1 MSEYFKYEA
10 LDIPAKPATEVLK
23 SKGLDLDSTSRQ
35 YQYIPE
41 LNTGDFHINGL
52 NLDGYFSINKA
63 KEPAQYK
70 YTQLKLNHNT
80 PNKNKQILE
89 QTLDKY
95 GITGNKKTTLMKIA
109 SLESRFN
116 PKAQSKNS
124 SAAGYFQFVDSTRK
138 SYSNLSREQFKN
150 SPDAQVLA
158 ASQLYDDN
166 ARFLR
171 NNGIAVTG
179 EAIAA
184 SWLNP
189 TWAKNYYKY
198 GIAEGSD
205 ANGTNVVKYINKFRN
220 AKYQRGNVVPVRAT
234 PTLKKKSWE
243 SEEDYQ
249 DRMKKI
255 QNKDSQLFSNIK
267 VTPNTNNSLLAK
279 SNLIQNAMQA
289 DINTSQSIKAEQA
302 VRNQVQK
309 KLDKWKDYKNG
320 LDAVLTAIELGL
332 SGSSILGAYSKWRK
346 WGTATSAIK
355 RAVANF
361 LQKSQIPMQVG
372 STLIDGYQTYD
383 AIKNN
388 NTFETAW
395 NATSGTLGVAG
406 TLGASDVTR
415 YHNSKIDLVLDMLG
429 LTGNVGDFIR
439 FGFK

>member
-10 LDIPAKPATEVLK
+10 LDIPDKPATEVLK
-23 SKGLDLDSTSRQ
+23 SKGLDLDFTPKQ

-63 KEPAQYK
+63 KEPIQYK

-80 PNKNKQILE
+80 PSKNKQILE

-95 GITGNKKTTLMKIA
+95 GITGNKKITLMKIA

-124 SAAGYFQFVDSTRK
+124 SAAGYFQFIDSTRNK
-138 SYSNLSREQFKN
+138 YSNLSREQFKN

-171 NNGIAVTG
+171 NNGIAATG

-198 GIAEGSD
+198 GIAGGSD

-220 AKYQRGNVVPVRAT
+220 A
-234 PTLKKKSWE
+234 
-243 SEEDYQ
+243 
-249 DRMKKI
+249 
-255 QNKDSQLFSNIK
+255 
-267 VTPNTNNSLLAK
+267 
-279 SNLIQNAMQA
+279 
-289 DINTSQSIKAEQA
+289 
-302 VRNQVQK
+302 
-309 KLDKWKDYKNG
+309 
-320 LDAVLTAIELGL
+320 
-332 SGSSILGAYSKWRK
+332 
-346 WGTATSAIK
+346 
-355 RAVANF
+355 
-361 LQKSQIPMQVG
+361 
-372 STLIDGYQTYD
+372 
-383 AIKNN
+383 
-388 NTFETAW
+388 
-395 NATSGTLGVAG
+395 
-406 TLGASDVTR
+406 
-415 YHNSKIDLVLDMLG
+415 
-429 LTGNVGDFIR
+429 
-439 FGFK
+439 